1 MRKLI
6 LWLPPLCLFRLS
18 SMRALVLGCTLLL
31 ASFTSARAQTA
42 SATLDRA
49 VRAYKNVKTV
59 RASFTQT
66 ITNPILGETVHSA
79 GELVQRRPNR
89 VAVRFTDPAGDRIVA
104 DGAWVWF
111 YLPSSTPGQV
121 VRQRIAK
128 DGSGSPDLTAQFLD
142 RPSTRYDVI
151 DLGRQKVNGRTAHML
166 SLVPKTG
173 VDAPFSKAIVW
184 VDSADALIRQF
195 ELTEPSEIVR
205 RVTITKLTLNPAV
218 PASAFRFT
226 PPSGTKVIEQ

>member
-1 MRKLI
+1 
-6 LWLPPLCLFRLS
+6 
-18 SMRALVLGCTLLL
+18 MRALVLGFTLVL
-31 ASFTSARAQTA
+31 ASITSAGAQSA

-66 ITNPILGETVHSA
+66 ITNPILGETVKSA
-79 GELVQRRPNR
+79 GELVQRRPNH

-104 DGAWVWF
+104 DGNWVWF

-121 VRQRIAK
+121 IRMRIAK
-128 DGSGSPDLTAQFLD
+128 NGSGSPDLTAQFLETPAS
-142 RPSTRYDVI
+142 RFDVT
-151 DLGRQKVNGRTAHML
+151 DLGREKVNGRSARVL
-166 SLVPKTG
+166 SLVPKAG
-173 VDAPFSKAIVW
+173 VDAAFTKAVIW

-205 RVTITKLTLNPAV
+205 RVTIRTLTLNPAI
-218 PASAFRFT
+218 PASTFRFT

>member
-1 MRKLI
+1 
-6 LWLPPLCLFRLS
+6 
-18 SMRALVLGCTLLL
+18 MRAAVLTVAISL
-31 ASFTSARAQTA
+31 ASFTSAGAQ
-42 SATLDRA
+42 SGKATLDRA
-49 VRAYKNVKTV
+49 MRAYRSVKTV

-66 ITNPILGETVHSA
+66 ITNPILGETVKSA
-79 GELVQRRPNR
+79 GEMVQRRPNH

-121 VRQRIAK
+121 IRQRIAK
-128 DGSGSPDLTAQFLD
+128 DGSGSPDLTAQFLTS
-142 RPSTRYDVI
+142 PSSRFDVT
-151 DLGRQKVNGRTAHML
+151 DLGRDKVNGRAARIL
-166 SLVPKTG
+166 SLVPKAG
-173 VDAPFSKAIVW
+173 VDAPFTKAIVW

-195 ELTEPSEIVR
+195 ELTEPSEMVR
-205 RVTITKLTLNPAV
+205 RVTITRLTLNPTI

>member
-1 MRKLI
+1 
-6 LWLPPLCLFRLS
+6 
-18 SMRALVLGCTLLL
+18 MRALVLGFTLVL
-31 ASFTSARAQTA
+31 ASITSAGAQSA

-79 GELVQRRPNR
+79 GELVQRRPNH

-121 VRQRIAK
+121 IRQRIAK
-128 DGSGSPDLTAQFLD
+128 DGSGSPDLTAQFLNT
-142 RPSTRYDVI
+142 PSSRFDLI
-151 DLGRQKVNGRTAHML
+151 DLGREKINGRAARIL
-166 SLVPKTG
+166 SLAPKPG
-173 VDAPFSKAIVW
+173 VDAPFTKAIVW
-184 VDSADALIRQF
+184 VDTADALIRQF

-205 RVTITKLTLNPAV
+205 RVTITKLTLNPTI

>member
-1 MRKLI
+1 MQ
-6 LWLPPLCLFRLS
+6 
-18 SMRALVLGCTLLL
+18 AVLLGAAFVV
-31 ASFTSARAQTA
+31 ASVGTVGAQ
-42 SATLDRA
+42 SPNATLERA
-49 VRAYKNVKTV
+49 VRAYKNVKTL

-66 ITNPILGETVHSA
+66 ITNPLLGATVNSA
-79 GELVQRRPNR
+79 GEVVQRRPNY
-89 VAVRFTDPAGDRIVA
+89 VSVRFSDPAGDRIVA

-121 VRQRIAK
+121 IRAPIAK

-142 RPSTRYDVI
+142 TPASRFDVT
-151 DLGRQKVNGRTAHML
+151 DLGREKVHGRTARVL
-166 SLVPKTG
+166 SLVPKPG
-173 VDAPFSKAIVW
+173 VEATFTKAVVW

-205 RVTITKLTLNPAV
+205 RVTITKLTLNPTV

-226 PPSGTKVIEQ
+226 PPSGTRVIDQ